1 MNFEHSIYT
10 TVTQCHLIQAFYYT
24 IKSPFM
30 RSHFW
35 REKRKQKMNTFTF
48 EKRFYSREWVKLLNS
63 IINWAPNIHSNT
75 FTVFKY
81 FFSIV
86 SMVFDTNRESTQTH
100 THTFHYSTSD
110 LAAIK
115 ILEKEKK
122 KKIQRWNETMHNFIS
137 IYK

>member
-48 EKRFYSREWVKLLNS
+48 EKRFYFREWAKLLNS

-100 THTFHYSTSD
+100 THISLFHFGFGSH
-110 LAAIK
+110 K
-115 ILEKEKK
+115 NPRKGEKE
-122 KKIQRWNETMHNFIS
+122 KIQRWNETMHNFIS